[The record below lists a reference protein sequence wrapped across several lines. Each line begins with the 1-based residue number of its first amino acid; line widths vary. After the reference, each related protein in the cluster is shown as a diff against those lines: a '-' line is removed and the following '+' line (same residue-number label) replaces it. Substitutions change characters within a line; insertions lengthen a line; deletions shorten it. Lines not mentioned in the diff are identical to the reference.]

1 MSAPPPPS
9 DYTWYEAPFISLGL
23 LGTEGSQYL
32 RLGVGT
38 VAAALLFYTLKPSFA
53 FGANGKPKPWGV
65 TTEASDKIETT
76 MLPWWLASIGVGLLF
91 ALLI

>member
-1 MSAPPPPS
+1 MSASPPTT

-23 LGTEGSQYL
+23 LGSEGSQYL

-38 VAAALLFYTLKPSFA
+38 VFGAILLYTLKPSFA
-53 FGANGKPKPWGV
+53 FSAAGKPKPWSV
-65 TTEASDKIETT
+65 TTEATDKLETT
-76 MLPWWLASIGVGLLF
+76 MLPWWMASIGVGLLF